1 MNMFTP
7 VKVNVVNCLVSV
19 AEASQHH
26 IVNLVPL
33 SEIVIVRTSVSFEK
47 EGEQKI
53 RGVVEAAVFRRIS

>member
-19 AEASQHH
+19 S
-26 IVNLVPL
+26 LVPL